1 MAVGKKRLA
10 IGWLFLAMMGMVFAG
25 LGIVPGTTASAS
37 SASGSDS
44 QGGSAAGGFV
54 YVIPIQMTVQGGLAS
69 FLDRALTEAE
79 EANASLVVFDV
90 DTPGG
95 RLDTAEE
102 IAKQIREAQVP
113 TIAFVSGKAASAG
126 AYLSL
131 NAGGIVMAPGSTI
144 GAAMMVDQTGEA
156 VDNPKYVGHWRSEIV
171 SAAELN
177 GRNPD
182 IAVAMIDPNVVVEMP
197 EIGRTKQA
205 GEILSLSAQEALKVG
220 YADHIAKTVD
230 EVISWKDMSGHT
242 VVHLNPTFAEK
253 VSQWLTSPGVA
264 TLLLIIGIAG
274 IAIEFLVP
282 GFGIPGIIGL
292 AAFCLYFFGSF
303 IAGFA
308 GLEAIIFFLAGII
321 LLVIEMFVPSFG
333 VLGILGIIGVV
344 YGIAHAAFDTGN
356 ALQSLGLAALVAVVI
371 IAIVVY
377 AFRKRGIWNRFIL
390 RDQLSTD
397 QGYVPNQSREHLVG
411 QEGTALS
418 LLRPA
423 GVADIGGERVDVVS
437 SGEYIEP
444 GSKVRVV
451 SVDGTRIVVKEIAK
465 S

>member
-1 MAVGKKRLA
+1 MAVGRKIVA
-10 IGWLFLAMMGMVFAG
+10 IGWLFLVMMGMVFAG
-25 LGIVPGTTASAS
+25 HGTVPGASA
-37 SASGSDS
+37 ASE
-44 QGGSAAGGFV
+44 QQAESAAGGYV
-54 YVIPIQMTVQGGLAS
+54 YVIPVQMTVQGGLAS

-79 EANASLVVFDV
+79 EAGAALVVLDV

-95 RLDTAEE
+95 RLDTAED
-102 IAKQIREAQVP
+102 IAKRIREAKVP
-113 TIAFVSGKAASAG
+113 TVAYVSGKAASAG

-131 NAGGIVMAPGSTI
+131 NAGGIVMSPGSTI
-144 GAAMMVDQTGEA
+144 GAAMMVDQTGNA
-156 VDNPKYVGHWRSEIV
+156 VESPKEVGHWRSEMI

-182 IAVAMIDPNVVVEMP
+182 IAVAMIDPNVVVDMP
-197 EIGRTKQA
+197 EIGKTKKA

-220 YADHIAKTVD
+220 YADHIAKSVD
-230 EVISWKDMSGHT
+230 EVIAWKDLSGLT
-242 VVHLNPTFAEK
+242 VVDLHPTFSEK

-282 GFGIPGIIGL
+282 GFGIPGIVGL

-308 GLEAIIFFLAGII
+308 GMEAIIFFIAGIV

-356 ALQSLGLAALVAVVI
+356 AMRSLGLAALVAIVI

-390 RDQLSTD
+390 REQLTTD
-397 QGYVPNQSREHLVG
+397 QGYVPNVSREHMVG
-411 QEGTALS
+411 LEGTALS

-423 GVADIGGERVDVVS
+423 GVAEIDGQRVDVVT
-437 SGEYIEP
+437 SGEFIER
-444 GSKVRVV
+444 GSKVRVT
-451 SVDGTRIVVKEIAK
+451 SVDGTRIVVKEIGQA
-465 S
+465 

>member
-1 MAVGKKRLA
+1 MAVGRKIVA
-10 IGWLFLAMMGMVFAG
+10 FGWLFLIMMGMVFAG
-25 LGIVPGTTASAS
+25 QSIVPSASA
-37 SASGSDS
+37 ASE
-44 QGGSAAGGFV
+44 QQAEPAAGGYV
-54 YVIPIQMTVQGGLAS
+54 YVIPVQMTVQGGLAS

-79 EANASLVVFDV
+79 EAKAALVVLDV

-102 IAKQIREAQVP
+102 IAKRIREAKVP
-113 TIAFVSGKAASAG
+113 TVAFVSGKAASAG

-131 NAGGIVMAPGSTI
+131 NAGGIVMSPGSSI
-144 GAAMMVDQTGEA
+144 GAAMIVDQTGEA
-156 VDNPKYVGHWRSEIV
+156 VENPKLIGHWRSEIT

-182 IAVAMIDPNVVVEMP
+182 IAVAMVDPNVVVNMP
-197 EIGRTKQA
+197 EIGRTKEK

-220 YADHIAKTVD
+220 YADHVAKSVD
-230 EVISWKDMSGHT
+230 EVIAWKDLSGVT
-242 VVHLNPTFAEK
+242 VVELQPSFSEK

-282 GFGIPGIIGL
+282 GFGIPGIVGL

-308 GLEAIIFFLAGII
+308 GMEAIIFFLAGIV

-344 YGIAHAAFDTGN
+344 YGIAHAAFDTGH
-356 ALQSLGLAALVAVVI
+356 AMRSLGLAALVAIVV

-390 RDQLSTD
+390 REQLTTD
-397 QGYVPNQSREHLVG
+397 QGYVPNASREHMLG
-411 QEGTALS
+411 LEGTALS

-423 GVADIGGERVDVVS
+423 GVAEIDGQRVDVVS

-444 GSKVRVV
+444 GSKVRVT
-451 SVDGTRIVVKEIAK
+451 SVDGTRIVVKEIGKA
-465 S
+465 